1 MTMKEAGVG
10 VVFCEMRVG
19 WVLLL
24 VKRFRLLLVLLRLRN
39 FFFETS
45 PQFAKDMGIPK
56 FIVKGD
62 SLNIFQALDE

>member
-24 VKRFRLLLVLLRLRN
+24 VKRFRLLLVLLRLRK
-39 FFFETS
+39 FFLKLALNLLKIWAS
-45 PQFAKDMGIPK
+45 R
-56 FIVKGD
+56 
-62 SLNIFQALDE
+62 SLLLKVTL